1 MSHQEIVDLNEHLI
15 RCQANYDIID
25 YIKRINNLNKQPLD
39 ISFMEELL
47 SFIEQDTC
55 CIPHTLLIKYG
66 VFKERNASANVKS
79 TLELYEFIE
88 NEDFLLRNVS
98 EQDKK
103 HGGSNKI
110 TYYLHPNTFKILL
123 MRSKCE
129 KKYVRYYILLEKC
142 IKYYHDYQIQYKEYI
157 ISQKDDKID
166 TLIKKVDNQSIEI
179 NEMKQINI
187 NQTKQIEELLQ
198 NSRETN
204 EKLDNVEEE
213 LVTTSNN
220 LETTMSDLS
229 IVQDKLDIAVEDR
242 AVKPYDKNKV
252 NQIAILKNIE
262 TDDVYYITCGQK
274 GSIDRAIKLR
284 HKTHIK
290 IDTIELVPNSI
301 YLFDHIKKQL
311 GPKIKTVS
319 RSIQLIDIS
328 ESDFIDE
335 IKSLFDG
342 RKSIDL
348 SKKP

>member
-1 MSHQEIVDLNEHLI
+1 
-15 RCQANYDIID
+15 
-25 YIKRINNLNKQPLD
+25 
-39 ISFMEELL
+39 
-47 SFIEQDTC
+47 
-55 CIPHTLLIKYG
+55 LIKYG
-66 VFKERNASANVKS
+66 VFKESINISNNIKK
-79 TLELYEFIE
+79 TLYLYEFIE

-110 TYYLHPNTFKILL
+110 TYYLHPNAFKILL

-142 IKYYHDYQIQYKEYI
+142 IKCYHDYQIAYDQYLL
-157 ISQKDDKID
+157 SQKDDKID
-166 TLIKKVDNQSIEI
+166 TLIKKVDTQSIEI

-187 NQTKQIEELLQ
+187 SQSKRIDELLQ
-198 NSRETN
+198 RSEYTQD
-204 EKLDNVEEE
+204 KLDNIEEE

-220 LETTMSDLS
+220 LESTMSDLS
-229 IVQDKLDIAVEDR
+229 IMQDKLNIAVEDR

-252 NQIAILKNIE
+252 NHIAILKNIE
-262 TDDVYYITCGQK
+262 SDTIYYLTCGQK
-274 GSIDRAIKLR
+274 SSIDRAIKLR

-311 GPKIKTVS
+311 GSKVKTVS
-319 RSIQLIDIS
+319 RSIQLINIS

-342 RKSIDL
+342 RKEIDL